1 MDREKIFQAL
11 FTLIQNAASFKTASR
26 RLKLWSDVNP
36 ADKPA
41 VFLVQRPQ
49 KYVQGGGNLPQK
61 VTLEAQIII
70 YTNAGKDPNVVPSTE
85 MNALLDAIDTAIGWK
100 PVPGQQTLGGLVTSC
115 WIEGDVFIDPGDL
128 DGDGVAIIPV
138 KILVP

>member
-1 MDREKIFQAL
+1 MNREAIFAAL
-11 FTLIQNAASFKTASR
+11 FKLVSATSSFKTASR
-26 RLKLWSDVNP
+26 RLKLWSDVN
-36 ADKPA
+36 ASDKPA
-41 VFLVQRPQ
+41 IYLAQRPQ

-70 YTNAGKDPNVVPSTE
+70 YTNAGKDPNVVPATQ
-85 MNALLDAIDTAIGWK
+85 MNALVDAIDSAIGWN
-100 PVPGQQTLGGLVTSC
+100 PVRGQQTLGGLVTSC